1 MSNKEKYVRCTTL
14 EFDRWRL
21 HNPVIPYSLLV
32 ASTDLLP
39 AAGDTFSTKSYIPFA
54 FHVTNI
60 SFQTTQE
67 IFCPVKVKVNIVG
80 NQSFEVFITPKT
92 PTYTVNTNI
101 KLSPGKYTNI
111 IVENLKE
118 ENSIHDLGDIS
129 SFILHFH
136 GYVM

>member
-39 AAGDTFSTKSYIPFA
+39 AAGDSFSTKSYIPFQ
-54 FHVTNI
+54 FNVVSI

-67 IFCPVKVKVNIVG
+67 IFYPVKVKINIVG
-80 NQSFEVFITPKT
+80 YHSFEVFISPKSS
-92 PTYTVNTNI
+92 TYTHFVNL
-101 KLSPGKYTNI
+101 KLNANKCINV
-111 IVENLKE
+111 IVENLEE

-136 GYVM
+136 GHAM